1 MHCDVRVENGKEGG
15 VKKGSSLK
23 DCANKVLQDF
33 DDYPWQKQAKCRLV
47 PCKGLRLSQTVLYIS
62 FTPSTPFEILSSETL
77 RIKKIYPLFAQDKSM
92 VKAFSEI
99 AIALSVNRPVK

>member
-15 VKKGSSLK
+15 VKKGSSINL
-23 DCANKVLQDF
+23 NKVLQDF

>member
-15 VKKGSSLK
+15 VKKVSSLR
-23 DCANKVLQDF
+23 DCASKVLQDF

-47 PCKGLRLSQTVLYIS
+47 QCKGLRLSQTL
-62 FTPSTPFEILSSETL
+62 TNCPLSSETL

-92 VKAFSEI
+92 VKDFSEI
-99 AIALSVNRPVK
+99 AIASSVNRPVK